1 MLLRCMQKP
10 AFHGRI
16 WYCIMQLVQKLNI
29 NGFVMEPTN
38 IFIMLESF
46 RKTMEKASPLQIM
59 STKKKIV
66 YALQSAHSIGAA
78 LSIRKATS
86 SVVVLLVMKHK
97 SFLLNS
103 NGYYTHKAGQT
114 EQFVEYWTV
123 HSNCKLEVF
132 CILKLM
138 RLLTWVQSH
147 KFVPKPVEW
156 KYEINLSR
164 PTRKWIIRVWRKRYV
179 YPLAIV

>member
-1 MLLRCMQKP
+1 MQKP

-59 STKKKIV
+59 STKEKIV

-114 EQFVEYWTV
+114 EQFVEY
-123 HSNCKLEVF
+123 
-132 CILKLM
+132 
-138 RLLTWVQSH
+138 
-147 KFVPKPVEW
+147 
-156 KYEINLSR
+156 
-164 PTRKWIIRVWRKRYV
+164 
-179 YPLAIV
+179 